1 MKFRRSRQKWRVTS
15 QNPPRRTPGVLLTA
29 SLDDAPGVE
38 HPANRP
44 HHSTGDAVRPPAHQ
58 QVPPDL
64 LTPSTSQ
71 AVTLITQ
78 RSLKNV
84 KMHLALSFT
93 VLFVI
98 TAFGQQRQQSI
109 TLLCVI
115 PTPRQ
120 IIAASEP
127 FKPPSRTR
135 IILGEHTTTEDKFA
149 AEQINTRLAELQKEA
164 LSMVKE
170 DGLEKIP
177 KSFIYLGSPQGAFA
191 RQWLK
196 GHRVS
201 YGPELK
207 NEGYLLD
214 VSQDP
219 VVIIGES
226 ATGRSY
232 GVMTLVQILD
242 YHKEEE
248 SGDPWRIYPGLA
260 SAENSGDYG

>member
-149 AEQINTRLAELQKEA
+149 AEQINTRLAFSL
-164 LSMVKE
+164 
-170 DGLEKIP
+170 
-177 KSFIYLGSPQGAFA
+177 
-191 RQWLK
+191 
-196 GHRVS
+196 
-201 YGPELK
+201 
-207 NEGYLLD
+207 
-214 VSQDP
+214 
-219 VVIIGES
+219 
-226 ATGRSY
+226 
-232 GVMTLVQILD
+232 
-242 YHKEEE
+242 
-248 SGDPWRIYPGLA
+248 
-260 SAENSGDYG
+260 